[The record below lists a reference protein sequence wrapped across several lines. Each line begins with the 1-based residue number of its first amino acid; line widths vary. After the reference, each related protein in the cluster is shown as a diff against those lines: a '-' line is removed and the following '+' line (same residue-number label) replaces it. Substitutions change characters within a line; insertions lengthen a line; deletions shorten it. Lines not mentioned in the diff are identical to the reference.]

1 MILHVFYFNFYI
13 KFILINIL
21 IFSLSLSS
29 RNTHVPILY
38 IYLKKKIK
46 RSIMFF
52 LTLCV
57 TTHGEKIIFRFLI
70 DETSINTHTVDD
82 IANTHTPFLNNC
94 TSTTS
99 SFWFFIIF
107 SFIFHF
113 LFIIIIIIVVVVIVI
128 IIITHF
134 NTITI

>member
-1 MILHVFYFNFYI
+1 MIISFNQFYTRVYDITRFLFFNFY
-13 KFILINIL
+13 INIL

-82 IANTHTPFLNNC
+82 IANTHTH
-94 TSTTS
+94 T
-99 SFWFFIIF
+99 
-107 SFIFHF
+107 H
-113 LFIIIIIIVVVVIVI
+113 LF
-128 IIITHF
+128 
-134 NTITI
+134 